1 MLSPKID
8 LTERWDF
15 SGGVEDSLM
24 DSEVPEDVYDGLMT
38 TEQYDRLCR
47 WESIFGKRRH
57 ENQKRHIFP
66 VMLSRYSTKCTCC
79 GKELRAPW
87 MRFSNNGLC
96 QDCEKE
102 SRYNSRIPWKSNLVS
117 VGRFDDKGYRLFN
130 SK

>member
-8 LTERWDF
+8 LTEQRDF
-15 SGGVEDSLM
+15 SGGVGSFT

-38 TEQYDRLCR
+38 CEQYDRLCR

-57 ENQKRHIFP
+57 ENQKRRIFP
-66 VMLSRYSTKCTCC
+66 VILSRYNTKCTCC

-102 SRYNSRIPWKSNLVS
+102 SRYNSRIPWKSNIVS
-117 VGRFDDKGYRLFN
+117 VGHFNDKGYRLFN